1 MKKPV
6 AWMARNHV
14 AANLLMVFV
23 LLTGALGIIG
33 MKKETFPEIDL
44 DMVQIQVPYLGAS
57 PEDVEEGVCRRIE
70 ERLEG
75 LEGVRS
81 ISSTAAEGM
90 GVVSV
95 ELELGEDMER
105 LLDDVKNEIDRIDTF
120 PAETEKPV
128 IKEMIRTNRVVD
140 VVVYGDVSE
149 VALKAAAE
157 QVRDDLRGR
166 DSISRVELL
175 GVRVD
180 EIAIEVS
187 ETALRRHSITLGGIA
202 DAVRR
207 TSLDLPGGSVRGD
220 DGEVLVRT
228 KGLKYDGQ
236 EYEDVVVLTRP
247 DGTSLRL
254 GDIADVVDGFED
266 SDLISRFNGQ
276 PAAVI
281 QVFRTG
287 DQSSLEISGQVKD
300 FVESAK
306 ITMPAGISIDYV
318 RDDARL
324 LRSRLDLLLRNAR
337 LGLVLV
343 FIGLSLFLDIRLA
356 FWVMMGIPISF
367 LGSFLLIEPF
377 DVSIN
382 MLSLFAFIIALGIVV
397 DDAIVVGENV
407 FVHRQRGKDLV
418 QAAIDGTLEVG
429 KPVVFT
435 ILTSIAA
442 FMPLAFVEGMMGK
455 FMIVIPIIVVSVL
468 VLSLVEALFILPA
481 HLSSAPG
488 AASGLLGRLL
498 RWPLRAHDVT
508 AAWAND
514 RLRRFIDNRYVP
526 VVKATLRRPSMSVA
540 VAIALMLV
548 TFGWIAGGHIKFVF
562 MPAIDS
568 DWLTVSV
575 VMPQGTTVDQTRT
588 VIERI
593 ERAAIEVR
601 EEYDAQ
607 RSADEPS
614 VYRNVFSLIGDQP
627 TGRMGSFSA
636 GSGVSGQAHLAEI
649 TIELLPS
656 EERDIPSTEMATRV
670 RERLGEVPGAESV
683 TFSATIFRVGN
694 PIEVQL
700 ASDDFPQLL
709 QAVERV
715 KAEIARY
722 PGTIDIQDSFQEGK
736 LEMKLALKPQAR
748 TLGLTMADLAR
759 QVREGFYGAQAL
771 RVQRGRDDVR
781 VMVRYPESQRQS
793 IGDIERMRIRTAA
806 GSEVAF
812 SHVAEISI
820 GHGYAAIARDDGQRV
835 VTVTADIDEKIAN
848 ADEINAALASGFLP
862 QLMQDYPGLRYS
874 YEGEQRERAD
884 SFASLGKGFA
894 IAMLAIYALLAI
906 PFRAY
911 LQPLVVMSAIPFGMI
926 GAVWGHVLMG
936 LDLAMLSMFGIVALS
951 GVIVNDALI
960 LLTFYNQLR
969 ADGMS
974 VDDALVEAGRQ
985 RFRPIFLTSMT
996 TFFALLPMILE
1007 TSVQAQFLIPMAV
1020 SLGFGIL
1027 FATIIILIGVPTG
1040 MKLLELALPRCGRFH
1055 QDPVGESAG
1064 LDPEEPPGLQP
1075 GS

>member
-1 MKKPV
+1 MKTPV

-23 LLTGALGIIG
+23 MLTGALGIAG
-33 MKKETFPEIDL
+33 MKIETFPEIEL
-44 DMVQIQVPYLGAS
+44 DTVQILVPYLGAS

-75 LEGVRS
+75 LEGVRK
-81 ISSTAAEGM
+81 IRSTATEGM

-95 ELELGEDMER
+95 ELELGVEMDE
-105 LLDDVKNEIDRIDTF
+105 LVNDIKNEVDRIETF

-140 VVVYGDVSE
+140 VVVFGNVSE
-149 VALKAAAE
+149 AALKTAAE
-157 QVRDDLRGR
+157 HVRDDLRSLEG
-166 DSISRVELL
+166 ISKVELL

-180 EIAIEVS
+180 EISIEVS
-187 ETALRRHSITLGGIA
+187 EKVLRRHGITLGGVA
-202 DAVRR
+202 EAVRR

-220 DGEVLVRT
+220 AGEVLVRT
-228 KGLKYDGQ
+228 QGLKYDGS
-236 EYEDVVVLTRP
+236 EYEDVVVLTRA
-247 DGTSLRL
+247 DGTALQL
-254 GDIADVVDGFED
+254 GEIADVVDGFED
-266 SDLISRFNGQ
+266 SDLISRFDGN

-287 DQSSLEISGQVKD
+287 DQSSLEISDLVKD
-300 FVESAK
+300 YVEGEAK
-306 ITMPAGISIDYV
+306 GFMPAGISIDYV

-367 LGSFLLIEPF
+367 LGSFLLIDPF

-382 MLSLFAFIIALGIVV
+382 MLSLFAFIVALGIVV

-407 FVHRQRGKDLV
+407 FAHQERGKDLV
-418 QAAIDGTLEVG
+418 RAAIDGTLEVG

-442 FMPLAFVEGMMGK
+442 FMPLAFVDGVMGK
-455 FMIVIPIIVVSVL
+455 FMIVIPIIVVPVL
-468 VLSLVEALFILPA
+468 ILSLVEALFILPA

-488 AASGLLGRLL
+488 AASSLLGRLFA
-498 RWPLRAHDVT
+498 WPLRMHDVM
-508 AAWAND
+508 AAWVNA
-514 RLRRFIDNRYVP
+514 RLRRFIDNHYTPLVRS
-526 VVKATLRRPSMSVA
+526 TLKRPSVSA
-540 VAIALMLV
+540 ALALALLLV
-548 TFGWIAGGHIKFVF
+548 TFGWMAGGHIKFVF
-562 MPAIDS
+562 MPSIDS
-568 DWLTVSV
+568 DWLTVAV
-575 VMPQGTTVDQTRT
+575 VMPQGTTVDQTRS

-593 ERAAIEVR
+593 EVAAIEVR
-601 EEYDAQ
+601 DEYDAQ
-607 RSADEPS
+607 RGPEEPS

-627 TGRMGSFSA
+627 MGRNSSFR
-636 GSGVSGQAHLAEI
+636 SGPGASGQAHLAEI

-656 EERDIPSTEMATRV
+656 EERGIPSTEMAARV
-670 RERLGEVPGAESV
+670 RERLGEVSGTESI

-715 KAEIARY
+715 KAELSRY
-722 PGTIDIQDSFQEGK
+722 PGTTDIQDSFQEGK
-736 LEMKLALKPQAR
+736 LEMKLQLKPQAR

-771 RVQRGRDDVR
+771 RLQRGRDDVR
-781 VMVRYPESQRQS
+781 VMVRYPESQRRS
-793 IGDIERMRIRTAA
+793 IGDIERMRVRTPTGA
-806 GSEVAF
+806 EVAF
-812 SHVAEISI
+812 SHVAEVSL
-820 GHGYAAIARDDGQRV
+820 GYGYASIARTDGQRV
-835 VTVTADIDEKIAN
+835 VTVKADVDEKIAN
-848 ADEINAALASGFLP
+848 AGEINEALAGEFLP
-862 QLMQDYPGLRYS
+862 QLLRDYPGLRYS

-894 IAMLAIYALLAI
+894 IAMVAIYALLAI

-911 LQPLVVMSAIPFGMI
+911 LQPLVVMSAIPFGLI

-936 LDLAMLSMFGIVALS
+936 LDLAMLSMFGVVALS
-951 GVIVNDALI
+951 GVVVNDSLI

-969 ADGMS
+969 DKGMA
-974 VDDALVEAGRQ
+974 VDEALVEAARQ

-996 TFFALLPMILE
+996 TFFALLPMMLE
-1007 TSVQAQFLIPMAV
+1007 TSLQAQFLIPMAV

-1027 FATIIILIGVPTG
+1027 FATVIILLGVPTF
-1040 MKLLELALPRCGRFH
+1040 MKLLELGFQRFGSLA
-1055 QDPVGESAG
+1055 QPQA
-1064 LDPEEPPGLQP
+1064 PGLQP